1 MTDHFS
7 SERNCSEWREQD
19 LLKCYGCGVRESN
32 QTPVFLVPHD
42 PDPSTWEKNPPTLCA
57 ACRKMRNNYTT
68 VYTNNPEKIHA
79 PFGMFKNV
87 EASKKSF
94 WQVWCVWHSPQ
105 QEVLP

>member
-1 MTDHFS
+1 
-7 SERNCSEWREQD
+7 
-19 LLKCYGCGVRESN
+19 
-32 QTPVFLVPHD
+32 
-42 PDPSTWEKNPPTLCA
+42 
-57 ACRKMRNNYTT
+57 MRNNYTT